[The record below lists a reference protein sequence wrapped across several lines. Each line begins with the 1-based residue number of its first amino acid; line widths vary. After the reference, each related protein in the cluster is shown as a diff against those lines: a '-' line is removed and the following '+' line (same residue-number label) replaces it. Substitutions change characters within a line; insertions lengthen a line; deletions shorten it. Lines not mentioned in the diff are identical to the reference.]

1 MDAGPDGGVC
11 ALAATR
17 ALRSIALVGAGVVGP
32 LPACLAAAPG
42 LQALHADLNDL
53 EGDLPPLASTLAY
66 LTLSRARSDIPA
78 SKLLATDAPP
88 RGGVTGSL
96 PSSLPSS
103 LVLLD
108 ATANS
113 LTGDLPGTLP
123 GGLAELRVGGNAL
136 TGELLAAYG
145 AASSLTVLDIGGNPN
160 MTGGLPPSVAAAP
173 KLELLD
179 VAGCGL
185 SGPLPKSW
193 SSSLTTLHLARNGF
207 EGALPASLASLPS
220 LIVLDAS
227 SNRLAGA
234 LTAFAD
240 GVPTVGSRLRSLSL
254 ADNAFG
260 GGVPLASLSGMGRI
274 AAFAGVPPPAHPPTA
289 ADRAASL
296 APSHFDVSSNPGLGG
311 AFPAWLVDAVARTG
325 RDGVSV
331 ATLGVPLTCPGVPLT
346 LPRAPPPHA
355 LSDLTC
361 TPPGGGDA
369 VAIASLV
376 RVTGAATAAGAP
388 HAVAAALVGV
398 LASAGVAAAALILHR
413 RRRSITPSRS
423 FSRFPEPASPSAGAC
438 AALRVAGPGDASKV
452 APRRVGSGGSV

>member
-1 MDAGPDGGVC
+1 MSA
-11 ALAATR
+11 R
-17 ALRSIALVGAGVVGP
+17 

-53 EGDLPPLASTLAY
+53 EGDLPALAPSLAY

-78 SKLLATDAPP
+78 SRLLPTEAPP
-88 RGGVTGSL
+88 RGGVAGAL

-113 LTGDLPGTLP
+113 LTGDLPGSLP

-136 TGELLAAYG
+136 TGELPAAYG
-145 AASSLTVLDIGGNPN
+145 AASLTVLDIGGNPN
-160 MTGGLPPSVAAAP
+160 MTGGLPASVAAAA

-185 SGPLPKSW
+185 FGPLPKTW
-193 SSSLTTLHLARNGF
+193 SSSLTTLHLAHNGF

-220 LIVLDAS
+220 LTVLDAS

-240 GVPTVGSRLRSLSL
+240 GVPTLGSRLRSLTL

-260 GGVPLASLSGMGRI
+260 GGVPLASLSGLGRI
-274 AAFAGVPPPAHPPTA
+274 AAFVGVPPTAHPPTA

-296 APSHFDVSSNPGLGG
+296 ALSHFDISSNPGLGG
-311 AFPAWLVDAVARTG
+311 AFPAWLVDAVAGAG

-331 ATLGVPLTCPGVPLT
+331 ATLGVPLTCPGGAFT
-346 LPRAPPPHA
+346 LVRPPPPHA
-355 LSDLTC
+355 LTSLTC
-361 TPPGGGDA
+361 IPPGGGDA
-369 VAIASLV
+369 VPIASLV
-376 RVTGAATAAGAP
+376 RMTGASAAAGAP
-388 HAVAAALVGV
+388 HAVAAAVGV
-398 LASAGVAAAALILHR
+398 VASVGVGAAAVILHR
-413 RRRSITPSRS
+413 RRRAVTPSRS
-423 FSRFPEPASPSAGAC
+423 FSRFPEPASSVAGAC
-438 AALRVAGPGDASKV
+438 ATLRVAGPGDASKV